1 MKVLLGFAAQFC
13 GTCEEVVNCVEQATD
28 EEIKALFPAIIGLP
42 FDDNCYFIK
51 NYKEKEDKY
60 ETN

>member
-1 MKVLLGFAAQFC
+1 MKVLLGFNAQFC
-13 GTCEEVVNCVEQATD
+13 GMYEEVVDCVERATD
-28 EEIKALFPAIIGLP
+28 KEIKALFPAIMGLP